1 MSKQVKLTAQVRKET
16 GQSAVKKI
24 KSQGYVPAVIY
35 TENEKPVTLQV
46 SERDINTVL
55 AHAVGES
62 LLVEL
67 NVAGKNHLALIK
79 EVQHHPVN
87 QKVLHVDFH
96 GVSANK
102 AIGANIPI
110 EPSGEAIG
118 VKAGGVLEQQMRT
131 IAITCLP
138 KDLPELITVDVSALA
153 IGSVLHVKDIALPA
167 GVKAV
172 DNPEKTVFHV
182 VAPKVQEAEAAPV
195 EAAPTA
201 PEVIKEKKPAAAEE
215 KK

>member
-1 MSKQVKLTAQVRKET
+1 MSKQVKLTAQIRQET

-24 KSQGYVPAVIY
+24 KSQGFVPAVIY
-35 TENEKPVTLQV
+35 SENEKPVSLKV
-46 SERDINTVL
+46 NERDINNVL
-55 AHAVGES
+55 AHAVGEN

-67 NVAGKNHLALIK
+67 DVAGKNHLALIK

-87 QKVLHVDFH
+87 QQVLHVDFH

-102 AIGANIPI
+102 AIEANIPV
-110 EPSGEAIG
+110 EPTGEAAG

-131 IAITCLP
+131 MTISCLP
-138 KDLPELITVDVSALA
+138 KDLPEVLHVDVSALA
-153 IGSVLHVKDIALPA
+153 IGNALHVKDIPLPA
-167 GVKAV
+167 SVKAV

-182 VAPKVQEAEAAPV
+182 VAPKVQAEATPA